1 MDRFSMSNGR
11 GGRVMTSEDKADPV
25 ALATEQALYAPDAR
39 GALGGASSDGGLT
52 ILLPVHN
59 EAQTIEQVLAG
70 FWEAVVQPTSA
81 KILICEDGST
91 DGTGE
96 VLRRLAGKYPL
107 RFVNGTDRKGYAGAV
122 RDGLLQIDTSQVF
135 FADSDGQY
143 YPEDFWKLWRH
154 LEEYDMIVGSKVNRS
169 EPLHRL
175 LLSRGFHL
183 LAKVMTGVPLQDMDC
198 GFRIL
203 RRDVADKVLPEVRSL
218 PYSFWAEFT
227 ILAYRKG
234 IRILEVPVSH
244 RSRLNGDTSIY
255 QWNRLPMIVRRQF
268 RGLIELARRLR
279 EPAGPG

>member
-154 LEEYDMIVGSKVNRS
+154 VEEYDMIVGSKVNRS

>member
-154 LEEYDMIVGSKVNRS
+154 VEEYDMIVGSKVNRS

-183 LAKVMTGVPLQDMDC
+183 LAKVMAGVPLQDMDC

-255 QWNRLPMIVRRQF
+255 QWNHLPMIVRRQF

>member
-91 DGTGE
+91 DGTGD

-154 LEEYDMIVGSKVNRS
+154 VEEYDMIVGSKVNRS

>member
-1 MDRFSMSNGR
+1 
-11 GGRVMTSEDKADPV
+11 MTSEDKADPV

-154 LEEYDMIVGSKVNRS
+154 VEEYDMIVGSKVNRS

-279 EPAGPG
+279 EPTGPG